1 MSPFKLPSPPH
12 APELVHQRVLLVP
25 SLNVTTT
32 ALLPQGPSP
41 VTLCLEI
48 QFVPQLLPLSLLPT
62 ASPDR
67 IGPGPQFNLLGLPQ
81 GGSGSQDDRNL
92 IKSRGLP
99 LGRGWKGAKSRERA
113 GLKKVPAVVNHPEG
127 LECEEA
133 VCSGLW
139 TDMAGRVDI

>member
-1 MSPFKLPSPPH
+1 MTPFKLPSLPR
-12 APELVHQRVLLVP
+12 APELVHQQVLLAP

-32 ALLPQGPSP
+32 VLLPQEPSP

-67 IGPGPQFNLLGLPQ
+67 TGPGPPFNLLGFPQ

-92 IKSRGLP
+92 IKSGGAASGEGLERDKEQ
-99 LGRGWKGAKSRERA
+99 GRA
-113 GLKKVPAVVNHPEG
+113 GVQEVPAAVNHPER
-127 LECEEA
+127 L
-133 VCSGLW
+133 SGR
-139 TDMAGRVDI
+139 GCVQRPVD